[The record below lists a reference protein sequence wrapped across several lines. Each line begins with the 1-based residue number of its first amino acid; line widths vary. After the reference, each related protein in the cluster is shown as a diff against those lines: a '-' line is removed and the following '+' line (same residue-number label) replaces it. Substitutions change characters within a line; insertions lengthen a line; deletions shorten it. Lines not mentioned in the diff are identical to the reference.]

1 MPAQPCILCG
11 TFSNDGGWCKS
22 CDADLPRLG
31 EAHCPVCA
39 LPTLNGD
46 ICGRCLKHPPSFA
59 ATSAAF
65 AYAFPIDKLVQAVK
79 FSGHLALVGQLA
91 DALEPRILTRPDS
104 IIAMP
109 LHPLRLR
116 ERGFNQSHLLAQ
128 RLAQNL
134 NISLLTEACARTRNT
149 PPQSLLPWQERGKNI
164 RGAFVC
170 SHDLSGKHIA
180 IVDDV
185 MTTGTSIDE
194 LASTLRQAG
203 AVKVSAWVLA
213 RTLPH

>member
-1 MPAQPCILCG
+1 MQPCILCG
-11 TFSNDGGWCKS
+11 TLSNHGVWCNA
-22 CDADLPRLG
+22 CDADLPRLSPY
-31 EAHCPVCA
+31 HCPICG

-46 ICGRCLKHPPSFA
+46 ICGRCLKHAPSFD
-59 ATSAAF
+59 ATAAAF
-65 AYAFPIDKLVQAVK
+65 SYAFPIDKLVQAVK
-79 FSGHLALVGQLA
+79 FSAHLSLVDQLA
-91 DALEPRILTRPDS
+91 DALVPRILTRPDH

-128 RLAQNL
+128 RLSKKL
-134 NISLLTEACARTRNT
+134 DISLLADVCERTRNT

-164 RGAFVC
+164 RGAFTC
-170 SHDLSGKHIA
+170 SADFSGKHIA

-185 MTTGTSIDE
+185 MTTGTSIEE
-194 LASTLRQAG
+194 LARTLRQAG
-203 AVKVSAWVLA
+203 AVKISAWVLA